1 MKRTIKTP
9 AVAAC
14 AVLLSVG
21 LTACSSSSGGKPR
34 VGQGSS
40 SSGAGSSGAGSSG
53 ASGGEEVSLVYV
65 PGGMPYF
72 GLTKTGGLDGVDGD
86 LLNEVTSKLGVKF
99 KTTSAEFPAFLAGI
113 QTHRY
118 DIGVGGVAWTK
129 ERAATGLFTDPVYYS
144 PIVMLCKQGVA
155 PTTVSA
161 LKGLSV
167 GALTSDLQD
176 TAIRAAPGVHAHTYP
191 SSQLGLQDLISGRLS
206 CLSLDTFTVAYIH
219 EQRPDLKKFGIT
231 AIAAP
236 SASEIKANP
245 GLASF
250 LPYMVAWYLAKGKE
264 SLVARLNTV
273 IDSWYKSGF
282 TAKVLAKW
290 GVTDPKS
297 LLTPIPQFSTDR
309 RGVDRPSTWNAPSV
323 GK

>member
-1 MKRTIKTP
+1 MRIKMKTVSF
-9 AVAAC
+9 AVCAA
-14 AVLLSVG
+14 LLSAG
-21 LTACSSSSGGKPR
+21 LTGCSTAAGAQSGH
-34 VGQGSS
+34 GSS
-40 SSGAGSSGAGSSG
+40 ASAASAGKA
-53 ASGGEEVSLVYV
+53 VSLVYV

-72 GLTKTGGLDGVDGD
+72 GLTKSGGLTGVDGD
-86 LLNEVTSKLGVKF
+86 LLNKVSSELNVKF
-99 KTTSAEFPAFLAGI
+99 KISSAEFPAFLAGI

-144 PIVMLCKQGVA
+144 PIVMMCKQGVS
-155 PTTVSA
+155 PTTVDQ
-161 LKGLSV
+161 LKGLHV
-167 GALTSDLQD
+167 GALTSDIQD
-176 TAIRAAPGVHAHTYP
+176 TAIRAVPGVDAQTYP
-191 SSQLGLQDLISGRLS
+191 SSQLGLQDLISGRLD

-219 EQRPDLKKFGIT
+219 RQRPDLKSFGIS

-250 LPYMVAWYLAKGKE
+250 LPYMVAWYLAKGDE
-264 SLVARLNTV
+264 GLVNKLNKV

-282 TAKVLAKW
+282 TAKVLSKW
-290 GVTDPKS
+290 GITDPTS
-297 LLTPIPQFSTDR
+297 LLTPIPAFATDR
-309 RGVDRPSTWNAPSV
+309 RGVDRPNTWDAPSV

>member
-1 MKRTIKTP
+1 MKMKTL

-14 AVLLSVG
+14 AVLLSAA
-21 LTACSSSSGGKPR
+21 LTACS
-34 VGQGSS
+34 
-40 SSGAGSSGAGSSG
+40 GSSGAAAPSTQSSPTTSG
-53 ASGGEEVSLVYV
+53 APAGEQVSLVYV

-72 GLTKTGGLDGVDGD
+72 GLTNSGGLDGVDGD
-86 LLNEVTSKLGVKF
+86 LLNEVTSKLNVTF
-99 KTTSAEFPAFLAGI
+99 KTSSAEFPAFLAGI

-144 PIVMLCKQGVA
+144 PIVMLCKPGVA
-155 PTTVSA
+155 PTTVGQ

-176 TAIRAAPGVHAHTYP
+176 TAIRAVPGVDAHTYP
-191 SSQLGLQDLISGRLS
+191 SSQLGLQDLISGRLA

-219 EQRPDLKKFGIT
+219 SQRPDLKSFGIT
-231 AIAAP
+231 AISAP
-236 SASEIKANP
+236 SAADIKANP

-250 LPYMVAWYLAKGKE
+250 LPYMVAWYVAKGKE
-264 SLVARLNTV
+264 GLVTRLNTL

-282 TAKVLAKW
+282 TAKVLSKW
-290 GVTDPKS
+290 GVTNPTS
-297 LLTPIPQFSTDR
+297 LLTPIPKFSTDR
-309 RGVDRPSTWNAPSV
+309 RGVDRPTTWNAPSV

>member
-1 MKRTIKTP
+1 MKMRMKTLS
-9 AVAAC
+9 VAAC
-14 AVLLSVG
+14 AVLSVA
-21 LTACSSSSGGKPR
+21 LTACSSSSGGAAPSSQISA
-34 VGQGSS
+34 GASGAQGSAT
-40 SSGAGSSGAGSSG
+40 SGAA
-53 ASGGEEVSLVYV
+53 GGEEVSLVYV

-72 GLTKTGGLDGVDGD
+72 GLTKSGGLDGVDGD
-86 LLNEVTSKLGVKF
+86 LLNAVTSKLNVRF
-99 KTTSAEFPAFLAGI
+99 KTNSAEFPAFLAGI

-118 DIGVGGVAWTK
+118 DIGIGGVAWTK

-155 PTTVSA
+155 PTTVA
-161 LKGLSV
+161 QLKGLSV

-176 TAIRAAPGVHAHTYP
+176 TAIRAAPGVDAHTYP
-191 SSQLGLQDLISGRLS
+191 SSQLGLQDLISGRLA
-206 CLSLDTFTVAYIH
+206 CLSLDTLTVAFIH
-219 EQRPDLKKFGIT
+219 EQRPDLKSFGIT
-231 AIAAP
+231 AISAP

-264 SLVARLNTV
+264 GLVTKLNTL

-282 TAKVLAKW
+282 TAKVLTKW
-290 GVTDPKS
+290 GVTDPAS
-297 LLTPIPQFSTDR
+297 LLTAIPKFSTDR
-309 RGVDRPSTWNAPSV
+309 RGVDRPASWNAPTV